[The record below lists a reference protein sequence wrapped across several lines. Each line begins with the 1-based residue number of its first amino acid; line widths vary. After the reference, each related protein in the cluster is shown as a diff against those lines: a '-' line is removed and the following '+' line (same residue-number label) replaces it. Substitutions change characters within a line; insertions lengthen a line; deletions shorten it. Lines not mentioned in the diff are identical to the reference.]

1 MLRLLQIEWIK
12 LKNSRASRI
21 LIIVYF
27 ILLLSISLIAS
38 IKINLGDLELS
49 IAEQG
54 IFNFPYIWHFNTFFA
69 SLFKIFL
76 LLVVVSL
83 TANEYA
89 NRTIKQNLIDGLSK
103 KEFIL
108 SKFYMVLAIS
118 FISTLFVFMV
128 SLIQG
133 LLYSDFKEFS
143 TITTDLDFLLAYF
156 VKLVGFFSFGLFL
169 GVLIKRSAF
178 AVGGLLVWY
187 FIEKILYGLMRWNFF
202 RDTDI
207 YEKVSQF
214 FPLQAMSNLIIEPFS
229 RFKFVKTLAKES
241 NTKELLNIDYNI
253 HWYQIVIVMVWT
265 VVFIYLSYRLLKK
278 RDL

>member
-1 MLRLLQIEWIK
+1 MFRLLQIEWIK
-12 LKNSRASRI
+12 LKNSKASKI

-27 ILLLSISLIAS
+27 FLLMSISLIAS
-38 IKINLGDLELS
+38 IKLNLGELELN
-49 IAEQG
+49 IADQG
-54 IFNFPYIWHFNTFFA
+54 IFNFPYIWHFNTYFA

-108 SKFYMVLAIS
+108 SKFYMVLTLS
-118 FISTLFVFMV
+118 FISTLFVLIV

-133 LLYSDFKEFS
+133 YLYSDFKEFS
-143 TITTDLDFLLAYF
+143 SVTTDLEFLLAYF
-156 VKLVGFFSFGLFL
+156 IKLVGFFSFGLFL

-178 AVGGLLVWY
+178 AIGGLLVWF
-187 FIEKILYGLMRWNFF
+187 FIEKIAYGLMRWNFF

-214 FPLQAMSNLIIEPFS
+214 FPLQAMSNLIIQPFS
-229 RFKFVKTLAKES
+229 RFKFVKTMAKES
-241 NTKELLNIDYNI
+241 NTKELLNIDYHI
-253 HWYQIVIVMVWT
+253 HWYQLLIVVIWT
-265 VVFIYLSYRLLKK
+265 FIFIFLSYKLLKR